1 MLPQAPDST
10 AQDVPEQIDLN
21 PGAMLEKIDS
31 WVDGL
36 VRLVPN
42 IVVGIVVLILFVIL
56 ARFVARTFE
65 RRTANRNREN
75 LGRVAGG
82 FIKWIIYVFGF
93 LIAATIV
100 VPTLNPGDLIAGLG
114 VSSVAIGFAFKDI
127 LQNWLAGLLILLRQ
141 PFNIGDQIVINGFEG
156 TVERIE
162 TRATIISLYNNERAI
177 IPNSDVYTNAVRV
190 KTANELTRSEYDVGI
205 GYGDSIPEAIDI
217 IRKAV
222 EGAEGVDG
230 SKPVD
235 VLTWDLAA
243 SWVSI
248 RVRWWTHSERANVVK
263 VHDRVLTAVKL
274 ALDEARIDMP
284 YETHVNLIHDQT
296 EEVDGDR
303 GNQREGWPVPKDGKA
318 PRQGAVGEN
327 PSAQKED
334 EEGSANGISK
344 RRNST
349 E

>member
-10 AQDVPEQIDLN
+10 ANDVPEQIDLN
-21 PGAMLEKIDS
+21 PGAILEKIDS
-31 WVDGL
+31 WLDGF
-36 VRLVPN
+36 VRLIPN
-42 IVVGIVVLILFVIL
+42 IVVGIIVLIIFVFV
-56 ARFVARTFE
+56 ARFVARAFE
-65 RRTANRNREN
+65 RRTADKNREN

-82 FIKWIIYVFGF
+82 FIMWIIYVFGF

-100 VPTLNPGDLIAGLG
+100 VPSLNPGDLIAGLG

-141 PFNIGDQIVINGFEG
+141 PFSIGDQIVINGFEG

-162 TRATIISLYNNERAI
+162 TRATIINLYNNERAI

-190 KTANELTRSEYDVGI
+190 KTANPLIRSEYDVGI
-205 GYGDSIPEAIDI
+205 GYGDSIPEAIDV

-222 EGAEGVDG
+222 QGVEGIDG

-248 RVRWWTHSERANVVK
+248 RFRWWTHSERANVVK

-274 ALDEARIDMP
+274 ALNEAKIDLP
-284 YETHVNLIHDQT
+284 YETHVNLVHDQT
-296 EEVDGDR
+296 EAMDGQRDK
-303 GNQREGWPVPKDGKA
+303 QREGWPVPKEGEVPRSRAAVRREEEAHEDA
-318 PRQGAVGEN
+318 PAAE
-327 PSAQKED
+327 
-334 EEGSANGISK
+334 
-344 RRNST
+344 
-349 E
+349 